1 MRKHI
6 STILAALVLAPV
18 ITLSQGHPPVG
29 PGGGGSGGGGTPGGA
44 DTSVQYNNGGAFG
57 GFGTWNGST
66 LTVPGLMY
74 PSIVPGAQ
82 AEYLAYLDGSGT
94 TLHDQSGNGYD
105 CTFAGTTG
113 TRPLGINAAETE
125 LPSRV
130 FGGQCRWPDLSGWSV

>member
-1 MRKHI
+1 MRK
-6 STILAALVLAPV
+6 TICLTICLMLLLAP
-18 ITLSQGHPPVG
+18 IYEMAQSYFYSASS
-29 PGGGGSGGGGTPGGA
+29 SGGGGTPGGA

-57 GFGTWNGST
+57 GFGTWNGSA

-105 CTFAGTTG
+105 CTMLPG
-113 TRPLGINAAETE
+113 RMRQLGRQRKAVWC
-125 LPSRV
+125 SHS
-130 FGGQCRWPDLSGWSV
+130 RWPECLI